1 MPTTEKLHQPPAPKP
16 ELVEFLGLDRETI
29 STRPAHGGHMAYNRY
44 FIVDDA
50 SEYFVKAH
58 DASKFT
64 DKKRE
69 ANSLKYLDKEAA
81 YMKHIQEVASQTVP
95 QVHGVIEGALV
106 LESLSEEKGWHW
118 RAPRDEDQREQYVK
132 DVLGIFE
139 NIENAPVIAE
149 KLIDSHPALDVF
161 LKDGWQ
167 ALAEKKPKLLKKA
180 SDWRSQLSSE
190 NQRYFARL
198 INDMMFVEPSTVARN
213 LSKLNKKQ
221 VLSHHDARQA
231 NIAWHPDHGVKIV
244 DWSWA
249 DPGTEGADSTMF
261 LIDLAK
267 SGHDVTQYMDTHFD
281 DDHAM
286 LLLGYYLS
294 RSLDDAFEGNED
306 VRFHQFA
313 SAVTTYRLLVSTK
326 ND

>member
-1 MPTTEKLHQPPAPKP
+1 
-16 ELVEFLGLDRETI
+16 
-29 STRPAHGGHMAYNRY
+29 MAYNRY
-44 FIVDDA
+44 FIVDSA
-50 SEYFVKAH
+50 NEYFVKAH

-69 ANSLKYLDKEAA
+69 VNSRQYLDKEAV
-81 YMKHIQEVASQTVP
+81 YMRHIKEVAGQTVP
-95 QVHGVIEGALV
+95 QVHGVVGGALV

-118 RAPRDEDQREQYVK
+118 RAPQDEVQRRQYIE
-132 DVLGIFE
+132 DVLANFE
-139 NIENAPVIAE
+139 QIESAPVITE

-167 ALAEKKPKLLKKA
+167 SLAEKKPKLIKKA
-180 SDWRSQLSSE
+180 SDWRDKLSNE
-190 NQRYFARL
+190 NKPYSARL
-198 INDMMFVEPSTVARN
+198 INDMMFIDPSTVARN

-231 NIAWHPDHGVKIV
+231 NIAWHPEHGVKIV

-267 SGHDVTQYMDTHFD
+267 SGHDVTHYMDTHFD

-294 RSLDDAFEGNED
+294 RSLDDASEGNEE

-313 SAVTTYRLLVSTK
+313 SAVTTYRLLVEKTPTSL
-326 ND
+326 D

>member
-1 MPTTEKLHQPPAPKP
+1 MSATEKLHQHPAPKP
-16 ELVEFLGLDRETI
+16 ELVEFLDLDEDMVW
-29 STRPAHGGHMAYNRY
+29 TRAAHGGHMAYHRY
-44 FIVDDA
+44 FIVD
-50 SEYFVKAH
+50 SVNEYFVKAH
-58 DASKFT
+58 DATKFT
-64 DKKRE
+64 DKRRE
-69 ANSLKYLDKEAA
+69 ANSRQYLEKEAA
-81 YMKHIQEVASQTVP
+81 YMRHIQEVAGEAVP
-95 QVHGVIEGALV
+95 QVHGVVDDALV
-106 LESLSEEKGWHW
+106 LESLSQERGWYW
-118 RAPRDEDQREQYVK
+118 RAPQNEDQREQYIQ
-132 DVLGIFE
+132 DVLGVFE
-139 NIENAPVIAE
+139 QIEHAPVIPRR
-149 KLIDSHPALDVF
+149 LIDSQPALDVF

-167 ALAEKKPKLLKKA
+167 ALPKKKPKLIKKA

-198 INDMMFVEPSTVARN
+198 MNDMMFIEPAEVAQN

-249 DPGTEGADSTMF
+249 DPGVKGADSTMF

-294 RSLDDAFEGNED
+294 RSLDDSFEGNGA

-313 SAVTTYRLLVSTK
+313 SAVTTYRLLNSKVQ
-326 ND
+326 

>member
-1 MPTTEKLHQPPAPKP
+1 MPTIEKPYQHSAPKP
-16 ELVEFLGLDRETI
+16 ELVEFLKLDPEMTK
-29 STRPAHGGHMAYNRY
+29 TRPAHGGHMAYNRY
-44 FIVDDA
+44 FIADNA

-58 DASKFT
+58 DGSKFT
-64 DKKRE
+64 DKKRA
-69 ANSLKYLDKEAA
+69 ANSRQYLHKEAA
-81 YMKHIQEVASQTVP
+81 YMRHIKEVAGQTVP
-95 QVHGVIEGALV
+95 EVHGVVDGVLV
-106 LESLSEEKGWHW
+106 LEALSEEQGWHW
-118 RAPRDEDQREQYVK
+118 RAPQDEDQREKYVE

-139 NIENAPVIAE
+139 TIESAPVIAE

-198 INDMMFVEPSTVARN
+198 INDMMFVEPSAVARN

-231 NIAWHPDHGVKIV
+231 NIAWHPEHGVKIV

-249 DPGTEGADSTMF
+249 DPGTESADSTMF

-267 SGHDVTQYMDTHFD
+267 SGHDVTQYMDAHFD

-294 RSLDDAFEGNED
+294 RSLDDAFEGNEE

-313 SAVTTYRLLVSTK
+313 SAVTTYRLLVEKTP
-326 ND
+326 

>member
-1 MPTTEKLHQPPAPKP
+1 MPATEKLHQHTAPKP
-16 ELVEFLGLDRETI
+16 ELVEFLDLDPEMTR
-29 STRPAHGGHMAYNRY
+29 TRPAHGGHMAYNRY
-44 FIVDDA
+44 FIAD
-50 SEYFVKAH
+50 STNEFFVKAH

-69 ANSLKYLDKEAA
+69 ANSRQYLDKEAV
-81 YMKHIQEVASQTVP
+81 YMKHIQEVAGKAVP
-95 QVHGVIEGALV
+95 QVHGVVEGALV
-106 LESLSEEKGWHW
+106 LESLSEESGWHW
-118 RAPRDEDQREQYVK
+118 RAPQDEDQRAQYIE
-132 DVLGIFE
+132 DILGVFKS
-139 NIENAPVIAE
+139 IESAPVIRQ

-198 INDMMFVEPSTVARN
+198 INDMMFVEPSAVAMN
-213 LSKLNKKQ
+213 LSKLNKKS

-231 NIAWHPDHGVKIV
+231 NIAWHPEQGVRVV

-267 SGHDVTQYMDTHFD
+267 SGHDVTQYMDMHFD

-294 RSLDDAFEGNED
+294 RCLDDASEGNEQ

-313 SAVTTYRLLVSTK
+313 SAVTTYRLLVEKTP
-326 ND
+326 

>member
-1 MPTTEKLHQPPAPKP
+1 MPALEKPYQHSAPKP
-16 ELVEFLGLDRETI
+16 ELVEFLGLDPDM
-29 STRPAHGGHMAYNRY
+29 SWTRAAYGGHMAYNRY
-44 FIVDDA
+44 FIVD
-50 SEYFVKAH
+50 SVNEYFVKAH

-69 ANSLKYLDKEAA
+69 ANSRQYLDKEAA
-81 YMKHIQEVASQTVP
+81 YMRHIQEVAGQTVP

-118 RAPRDEDQREQYVK
+118 RAPQDDSQREQYIS
-132 DVLGIFE
+132 DVLANFE
-139 NIENAPVIAE
+139 QIESAPVIDE

-167 ALAEKKPKLLKKA
+167 ALAEKKPKLIKKA
-180 SDWRSQLSSE
+180 SDWKSQLSSE

-198 INDMMFVEPSTVARN
+198 MNDMMLIEPTNIAHN

-231 NIAWHPDHGVKIV
+231 NIAWHPNHGVRVV

-267 SGHDVTQYMDTHFD
+267 SGHDVQQYMEEHFD

-294 RSLDDAFEGNED
+294 RCLDPSFDND
-306 VRFHQFA
+306 DTVRFHQFA
-313 SAVTTYRLLVSTK
+313 SAVTTYRLLVERTP
-326 ND
+326 